1 MGGNDYM
8 TCCDIFGSAKGVG
21 RLFGVAALAIG
32 LGALAA
38 AAYAAYGDKGDRK
51 VDPRVFELRTYTP
64 APGKMSA
71 LERRF
76 RDHTINLFDKHG
88 LTVVG
93 FWKPLDAKE
102 GEEKLVYLLAFPS
115 KDAAD
120 KAWKEFRDDADWK
133 KAKDESETDGPLL
146 AKPPESVFLSP
157 TEYSPLK

>member
-1 MGGNDYM
+1 MS
-8 TCCDIFGSAKGVG
+8 CCDVFGSGKTVG
-21 RLFGVAALAIG
+21 RLFGVVALVIG
-32 LGALAA
+32 VGALAA
-38 AAYAAYGDKGDRK
+38 AAYAAYGDKADKGDKK
-51 VDPRVFELRTYTP
+51 VDLRVFELRTYTA
-64 APGKMSA
+64 APGKMAA
-71 LERRF
+71 LEKRF
-76 RDHTINLFDKHG
+76 RDHTIKLFDKHG

-133 KAKDESETDGPLL
+133 KAKDESEKDGPLL
-146 AKPPESVFLSP
+146 DKPPESAFLSP